1 MTSVNIF
8 CLMQKTSPSLDDTLT
23 AGDGRY
29 AIVASRWHT
38 GIMNALISGARKTLG
53 SRGAQES
60 QIDVLRVPGSF
71 ELPLACE
78 QAALSGKYVAV
89 IALGVVIQGETP
101 HNEYINMSVANGLMQ
116 AGQKSGIPILFGLL
130 TCHTMEQALDRAGGK
145 VGNKGEEAALAA
157 VEMVNL
163 LRSIKG
169 N

>member
-1 MTSVNIF
+1 
-8 CLMQKTSPSLDDTLT
+8 MQKTGPTLTETLT
-23 AGDGRY
+23 AGEGRY
-29 AIVASRWHT
+29 AIVAARWHAE
-38 GIMNALISGARKTLG
+38 IMDALIAGARQTLG
-53 SRGAQES
+53 SRGADES
-60 QIDVLRVPGSF
+60 QAEVLRVPGSF

-101 HNEYINMSVANGLMQ
+101 HNEYINMAVANGLMQ
-116 AGQKSGIPILFGLL
+116 AGQKSGIPVLFGLL
-130 TCHTMEQALDRAGGK
+130 TCRTMEQALDRAGGK

-157 VEMVNL
+157 IEMVNL

>member
-1 MTSVNIF
+1 
-8 CLMQKTSPSLDDTLT
+8 MQKTGPTLDNALS

-29 AIVASRWHT
+29 AIVAARWHAEL
-38 GIMNALISGARKTLG
+38 MDALITGASEALS
-53 SRGAQES
+53 SRGAKES

-71 ELPLACE
+71 ELPLACD
-78 QAALSGKYVAV
+78 QAAQSGKYVAV

-101 HNEYINMSVANGLMQ
+101 HHDYINMSVAQGLMQ
-116 AGQKSGIPILFGLL
+116 AGQKSGIPILFGVL

-157 VEMVNL
+157 IEMVNL
-163 LRSIKG
+163 LRTITG